1 MRPCIPALLLLLSA
15 LPACS
20 VVETPRT
27 FRGNKVDADQLKELV
42 PGTSTKADVTS
53 LIGSPTTRATF
64 DDNRWIYISE
74 TTGTRVGRTPGIL
87 AQEVTVLNFDQGGVL
102 RTIRKLG
109 QDDSRPVQVVSRATP
124 SPGSEASFMQQL
136 LGNVDAKVLPA
147 EPSVAPARLAAGR
160 HGHRRHRV
168 GGGVALTL
176 PSAKLVPDRLRRRPQ
191 HGRDEQV
198 ERAHRDAQPRQ
209 HRALRFVEP
218 L

>member
-53 LIGSPTTRATF
+53 LIGSPTARATF

-74 TTGTRVGRTPGIL
+74 TTRTRVGRTPGIL

-109 QDDSRPVQVVSRATP
+109 QDDSREVTVVSRATP

-136 LGNVDAKVLPA
+136 LGNV
-147 EPSVAPARLAAGR
+147 GR
-160 HGHRRHRV
+160 FTTGPT
-168 GGGVALTL
+168 GGGSGGSGGSTGVGSSGAQGT
-176 PSAKLVPDRLRRRPQ
+176 SAQGL
-191 HGRDEQV
+191 
-198 ERAHRDAQPRQ
+198 
-209 HRALRFVEP
+209 
-218 L
+218 